1 MSLED
6 KQEYLRANIVEL
18 NYDPAEFLEYLVS
31 LYGDDATN
39 LDIFTLK
46 EISEIVSKFQS
57 SHKQKIDEDVIVHKE
72 SLVCNDFESIENKYA
87 SSPNK
92 NQNLDSQNV
101 DNYEF
106 KKIKQPELEQSP
118 ISGKEFSVQLS
129 NPEKK
134 EGSLFSKSYV
144 TYTIKT
150 IPFQYE
156 VKRRFSDFEWL
167 RGLLISFFPD
177 LWLPPLPFKSYSE
190 RFDNEFIEKRLRYLQ
205 KFIDSLIDNPIIAN
219 SSILFDFLTVNGE
232 KELNDTKKLYSKVK
246 PPTQINEIKSI
257 SNHTIIK
264 FNPELSKEFE
274 KIKFSQNYYE
284 NLIEKISVSIRHL
297 NNELNSVGN
306 RMQEISDYFEQLT
319 IVAIKTS
326 DNNVTVDT
334 YKYLKKIMCDWGKTY
349 IKEKDLIDNH
359 VREYFNFIKR
369 DYITLKENIIKI
381 ENYKNEYEK
390 YNKKLHER
398 KTDLLKNGNIQKYEV
413 SNDILKSIDIEKL
426 KDNDYAYK
434 IILTKETVINNQLK
448 DTYYYYLN
456 RLIDEFN
463 RVRNFIA
470 NKHKTQFMSI
480 SENLSEII
488 SNLHLSWADL
498 ISYYSDFKDEK

>member
-156 VKRRFSDFEWL
+156 VKRRFSDF
-167 RGLLISFFPD
+167 
-177 LWLPPLPFKSYSE
+177 
-190 RFDNEFIEKRLRYLQ
+190 
-205 KFIDSLIDNPIIAN
+205 
-219 SSILFDFLTVNGE
+219 
-232 KELNDTKKLYSKVK
+232 
-246 PPTQINEIKSI
+246 
-257 SNHTIIK
+257 
-264 FNPELSKEFE
+264 
-274 KIKFSQNYYE
+274 
-284 NLIEKISVSIRHL
+284 
-297 NNELNSVGN
+297 
-306 RMQEISDYFEQLT
+306 
-319 IVAIKTS
+319 
-326 DNNVTVDT
+326 
-334 YKYLKKIMCDWGKTY
+334 
-349 IKEKDLIDNH
+349 
-359 VREYFNFIKR
+359 
-369 DYITLKENIIKI
+369 
-381 ENYKNEYEK
+381 
-390 YNKKLHER
+390 
-398 KTDLLKNGNIQKYEV
+398 
-413 SNDILKSIDIEKL
+413 
-426 KDNDYAYK
+426 
-434 IILTKETVINNQLK
+434 
-448 DTYYYYLN
+448 
-456 RLIDEFN
+456 
-463 RVRNFIA
+463 
-470 NKHKTQFMSI
+470 
-480 SENLSEII
+480 
-488 SNLHLSWADL
+488 
-498 ISYYSDFKDEK
+498 